1 LSTKAKEAKV
11 NHSKKNLAMIVA
23 ELLLSKLLLGKTMS
37 KDDHRGVPWQVW
49 IFVTILSAFVTAATP
64 VFLERILNKQIQVSL
79 PFWDAPAS
87 GKPTNQDVHSST
99 STSISTSSSTSAAPV
114 PSATSTPTTAYV
126 PDLISQPISD
136 FLRPGDT
143 KTYEYKVSK
152 GQTVTFDLKEGA
164 DSVRME
170 VFDPTGRPAY
180 GLPEGTS
187 LHITNTIEGNYKVA
201 VSNPKESGAQFQID
215 FAAR

>member
-1 LSTKAKEAKV
+1 
-11 NHSKKNLAMIVA
+11 MIIA

-79 PFWDAPAS
+79 PFWDSPAS
-87 GKPTNQDVHSST
+87 SKSTNQDVPSSA
-99 STSISTSSSTSAAPV
+99 STSISTSSSTSSTPI
-114 PSATSTPTTAYV
+114 PSPTSTPTTAYV
-126 PDLISQPISD
+126 PDLSNQPISD

-152 GQTVTFDLKEGA
+152 GQTVTFDLKNGA

-170 VFDPTGRPAY
+170 VFDPTGHPAY
-180 GLPEGTS
+180 GRAEGNS
-187 LHITNTIEGNYKVA
+187 LHIVDTIDGNYKVA

-215 FAAR
+215 FTAR